1 MSMVY
6 LNMNDAWKSF
16 IQKVSYPNPFASFYA
31 QTVLNKNGNKNIT
44 IFPELIYSLFNK
56 ANLIIYQLICVIRNY
71 SLYSLVYEHYVFYEE
86 NTINAG
92 TLRWVRNIYHQ

>member
-6 LNMNDAWKSF
+6 LNMNDAWQSF
-16 IQKVSYPNPFASFYA
+16 IQKVSYPNPFESFYT

-86 NTINAG
+86 NTINTG
-92 TLRWVRNIYHQ
+92 TLRWP